1 MIQRCC
7 SLNSTCKRESV
18 AFGLILLAGKKKQ
31 ERENGWS
38 RFYNKCNK
46 FTVVFFHMLQL
57 NILHTIAQN

>member
-7 SLNSTCKRESV
+7 SLNSISKRESV
-18 AFGLILLAGKKKQ
+18 AFGLILLAGKKNQ